1 MNYYFDNDNPEIS
14 EHFARRNFDIR
25 TKGGIFM
32 DQKVTIDVLCII
44 AECILEYLKSNEEP
58 FSINDIRSNK
68 KSEELIVNL
77 FKKPKINKAGR
88 EYDKFF
94 SQPIKMLAYAGIL
107 TESKNSEGR
116 GNVYEVANTN
126 ILKFIAIRD
135 RNALIFITQHLKK
148 VLTDSEIMPL
158 FRSFLDAQSA
168 KSFTKLKNGYIQYI
182 NKNTPKKTALEVSRI
197 FTKVLNP
204 LAFINESLGTR
215 GGMLSESVITL
226 DELHYNR
233 QNWRDKL
240 RDKSLTRAEAAKLFP
255 KIKANKTRKYNVDK
269 AKRKVKELHDVTEVH
284 RFKTYKGRQVHH
296 IFMESEFPMLA
307 DLIENLII
315 LTPTQHL
322 HRAHPGNK
330 TRIVDDDYQ
339 IICLLSKLDSIE
351 MNIEDNEND
360 YSKNVFVYVLNTGF
374 ETDFFDTD
382 MNFEEIKHRILQ
394 FKGKP

>member
-1 MNYYFDNDNPEIS
+1 
-14 EHFARRNFDIR
+14 
-25 TKGGIFM
+25 M

-58 FSINDIRSNK
+58 FSINDIRSHK
-68 KSEELIVNL
+68 KSEELIVKL
-77 FKKPKINKAGR
+77 FKKPKIKKAGR

-107 TESKNSEGR
+107 TESKNPEGR
-116 GNVYEVANTN
+116 GNVYEVANMN

-135 RNALIFITQHLKK
+135 RNALIFITQYLEK

-168 KSFTKLKNGYIQYI
+168 KSFTKLKDGYIQYI
-182 NKNTPKKTALEVSRI
+182 NNNTPKKTALEASRI

-204 LAFINESLGTR
+204 LAFIDEKF
-215 GGMLSESVITL
+215 GMRKGALSPSVITF

-240 RDKSLTRAEAAKLFP
+240 RNKSLTRAKAAKFFP
-255 KIKANKTRKYNVDK
+255 KIKANKTRKHNVDK
-269 AKRKVKELHDVTEVH
+269 AKRKVSELHDVTEVH
-284 RFKTYKGRQVHH
+284 RFEAYKGRQIHH

-315 LTPTQHL
+315 LTPNQHL

-339 IICLLSKLDSIE
+339 RICLLSKLDSIE
-351 MNIEDNEND
+351 MNIRDNKND

-374 ETDFFDTD
+374 ETDFFNTD
-382 MNFEEIKHRILQ
+382 MDFEEIKHRILQ
-394 FKGKP
+394 CKGKP